1 MTFLKEKHIV
11 VSINKKIRLNDYL
24 EGVFSSLPSNK
35 SIKKALLKGR
45 ILVDGKVAT
54 SALWVETN
62 MKIDLLEDK
71 NIERR
76 NYDLELEI
84 IYEDDDFAIVN
95 KPAGLVSSGNQF
107 RTLQNAVAGNLKATS
122 KINSIHPPKLVH
134 RLDSATSGLVIIA
147 KTSEAVQLF
156 GNLLAEKQIH
166 KKYIAIVKGETE
178 DSTTIDSKIG
188 DKEASTLLI
197 KKETMVS
204 DTLGSLSWLE
214 LYPQTGRTHQLRIH
228 LSERGHPILGDR
240 IYGDKEKDVKGKG
253 LFLAAIALE
262 FYHPITKEQ
271 MKFEIPIPKKFQK
284 YWDGVKKRNATS
296 N

>member
-11 VSINKKIRLNDYL
+11 VSVNGKIRLNDYL

-45 ILVDGKVAT
+45 VLVDGKVAT
-54 SALWVETN
+54 SALWVTPN
-62 MKIDLLEDK
+62 MKKDLLEDK

-76 NYDLELEI
+76 SYDLELEVV
-84 IYEDDDFAIVN
+84 YEDDDFAIVN

-147 KTSEAVQLF
+147 KTSEVVQLF
-156 GNLLAEKQIH
+156 GNLLAEKQVH
-166 KKYIAIVKGETE
+166 KKYIAIVRGDAEE
-178 DSTTIDSKIG
+178 SALIESKIG
-188 DKEASTLLI
+188 DKEASTLLF
-197 KKETMVS
+197 KKETLVS
-204 DTLGSLSWLE
+204 DALGSLSWLE

-228 LSERGHPILGDR
+228 MAERGHPILGDR
-240 IYGDKEKDVKGKG
+240 IYGEKESDVKGKG
-253 LFLAAIALE
+253 LFLAAVALE
-262 FYHPITKEQ
+262 FYHPISNEK
-271 MKFEIPIPKKFQK
+271 MNIEIPIPKKFQK
-284 YWDGVKKRNATS
+284 YWDGVKKRNATAD
-296 N
+296 

>member
-11 VSINKKIRLNDYL
+11 VSVDGKIRLNDYL

-45 ILVDGKVAT
+45 ILVDGKIAT
-54 SALWVETN
+54 SALWVSSG

-76 NYDLELEI
+76 NYEFELEVV
-84 IYEDDDFAIVN
+84 YEDDDFAIVN

-156 GNLLAEKQIH
+156 GNLLAEKQVH
-166 KKYIAIVKGETE
+166 KKYIAIVKGDTE
-178 DSTTIDSKIG
+178 ESTLIESKIG
-188 DKEASTLLI
+188 DKEASTLFF
-197 KKETMVS
+197 KKETIDS
-204 DTLGSLSWLE
+204 DALGRISWLE

-228 LSERGHPILGDR
+228 MSERKNPILGDR

-253 LFLAAIALE
+253 LFLAAVALE
-262 FYHPITKEQ
+262 FYHPISKKQ
-271 MKFEIPIPKKFQK
+271 MKFEIPVPKKFQK

>member
-11 VSINKKIRLNDYL
+11 VSVDGKVRLNDYL

-45 ILVDGKVAT
+45 ILVDGKIAT
-54 SALWVETN
+54 SALWVTPN
-62 MKIDLLEDK
+62 MKIDLFEDK

-76 NYDLELEI
+76 NYDLKLEI
-84 IYEDDDFAIVN
+84 VYEDDDFAIVN

-107 RTLQNAVAGNLKATS
+107 RTLQNAVAGNLKTTS

-134 RLDSATSGLVIIA
+134 RLDSATSGLVIVA

-156 GNLLAEKQIH
+156 GNLLADKQVH
-166 KKYIAIVKGETE
+166 KKYIAIVKGEAE
-178 DSTTIDSKIG
+178 ESAVIDNKIG
-188 DKEASTLLI
+188 DKEALTLLF
-197 KKETMVS
+197 KKETIVS
-204 DTLGSLSWLE
+204 DTMGPLSWVE

-228 LSERGHPILGDR
+228 MAETGHSILGDR
-240 IYGDKEKDVKGKG
+240 IYGDKGKEVKGKG
-253 LFLAAIALE
+253 LFLAAVALE
-262 FYHPITKEQ
+262 FYHPISNEQ
-271 MKFEIPIPKKFQK
+271 MKIEIPIPKKFQK